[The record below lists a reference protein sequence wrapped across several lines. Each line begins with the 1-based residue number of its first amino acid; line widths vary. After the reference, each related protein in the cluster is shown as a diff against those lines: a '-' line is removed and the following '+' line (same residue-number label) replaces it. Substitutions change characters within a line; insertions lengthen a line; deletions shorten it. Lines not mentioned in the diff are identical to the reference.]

1 VERTHR
7 IDDEEFY
14 CPRGEFIDSK
24 QDFLEEAQLWIM
36 YYNNRISDGIGL
48 EGITPREKLVQLGY
62 QNAKDICN
70 FPCFILEDYYKPFRQ
85 FFEIK
90 KSQNVL
96 THYPIKPR
104 SALPLTFR
112 RFGRIIYSYDRSGEV
127 RCQPNIRGNIP

>member
-70 FPCFILEDYYKPFRQ
+70 FPCFILEDYYKPFR
-85 FFEIK
+85 
-90 KSQNVL
+90 
-96 THYPIKPR
+96 
-104 SALPLTFR
+104 
-112 RFGRIIYSYDRSGEV
+112 
-127 RCQPNIRGNIP
+127 